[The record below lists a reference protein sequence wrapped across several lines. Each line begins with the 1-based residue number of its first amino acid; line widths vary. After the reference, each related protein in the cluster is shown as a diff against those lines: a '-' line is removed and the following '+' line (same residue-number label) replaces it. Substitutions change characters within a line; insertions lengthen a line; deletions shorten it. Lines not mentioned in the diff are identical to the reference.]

1 MLDSWAAEAGIAAE
15 EWDCPPELEA
25 GRSVCFLQDVVAT
38 HHVLEEA
45 RLEWRDAS
53 DHVDPLQVSEPAAV
67 THDPELA
74 RERERRQSETV
85 LTLFQGS
92 CRLSFA
98 APPPY

>member
-1 MLDSWAAEAGIAAE
+1 MRWGE
-15 EWDCPPELEA
+15 EVGRIVSGRRGWSGGTPPTTSTRCRCPN
-25 GRSVCFLQDVVAT
+25 
-38 HHVLEEA
+38 
-45 RLEWRDAS
+45 RLPS
-53 DHVDPLQVSEPAAV
+53 HMTLS
-67 THDPELA
+67 L